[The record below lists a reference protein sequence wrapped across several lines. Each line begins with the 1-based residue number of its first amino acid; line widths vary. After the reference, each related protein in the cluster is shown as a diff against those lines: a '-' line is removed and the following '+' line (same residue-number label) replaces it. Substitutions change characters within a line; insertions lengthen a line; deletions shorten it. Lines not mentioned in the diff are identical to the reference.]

1 MARKSV
7 GSKVLLVDMLA
18 KFRNDNLSR
27 NKVLSHLKM
36 YKEENRNQ
44 LSLSDVFNLIKS
56 CIDVYY
62 EHLVGLIEDG
72 PCKNIHSLAVSSV
85 VGSRFSVTNES
96 FESFCIFSNK
106 AMKFLYGYLD
116 VNSVSGKSK
125 DHVENVK
132 DNIGRYSQI
141 LDAIRCVRFGEAFC
155 GPPLFIDEFTRLA
168 YLMSTDLY
176 LYAHYVQTDEVTKL
190 IHSAV
195 SARGQKKRWKT
206 TNELNSKAVEI
217 IYKLWEGDDQR
228 LHDKIAKDVVGKM
241 NDKILLPMKKK
252 LLKKYPNKDFDS
264 EVMEN
269 YKKELS
275 DLSRGKLANARTV
288 MDMIFQHAL
297 DKGRANDPQKGSRKW
312 KKKIKE

>member
-1 MARKSV
+1 MAKKTTDKATILYNKR
-7 GSKVLLVDMLA
+7 A
-18 KFRNDNLSR
+18 EFHEQHLSR
-27 NKVLSHLKM
+27 NKILEYLM
-36 YKEENRNQ
+36 AYKKEKGDPLDFRGA
-44 LSLSDVFNLIKS
+44 LCLVRS
-56 CIDVYY
+56 CIDFYR
-62 EHLVGLIEDG
+62 EHFIYLIQEGPYKKMHELALKNRSEKTFDFKSESVDTCRDFSAKAYSYFCDLVSAEFEQKINAKSVEYIKENLDRYLEILSAIIMVKVGESSTITPSFIKSLYVLIYLTFTD
-72 PCKNIHSLAVSSV
+72 ID
-85 VGSRFSVTNES
+85 
-96 FESFCIFSNK
+96 
-106 AMKFLYGYLD
+106 LYGCFF
-116 VNSVSGKSK
+116 K
-125 DHVENVK
+125 
-132 DNIGRYSQI
+132 
-141 LDAIRCVRFGEAFC
+141 
-155 GPPLFIDEFTRLA
+155 
-168 YLMSTDLY
+168 
-176 LYAHYVQTDEVTKL
+176 TDEVTKL

-217 IYKLWEGDDQR
+217 IYKLWEDDDQR